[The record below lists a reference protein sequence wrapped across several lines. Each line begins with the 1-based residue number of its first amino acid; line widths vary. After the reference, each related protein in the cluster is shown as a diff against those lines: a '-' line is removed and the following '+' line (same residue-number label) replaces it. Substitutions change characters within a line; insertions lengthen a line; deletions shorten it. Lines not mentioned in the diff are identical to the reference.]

1 MKEKSETYRW
11 SVKIFW
17 SVFSI
22 GVLSLVSIFLAAGL
36 GLFGKMPE
44 FRQLENPKTNLATQ
58 IYSSDNKVIGKFYYN
73 DNRTPLYYE
82 DQESYRRF
90 DCHRGR
96 TLL

>member
-36 GLFGKMPE
+36 GLLGKMPE

-58 IYSSDNKVIGKFYYN
+58 I
-73 DNRTPLYYE
+73 
-82 DQESYRRF
+82 
-90 DCHRGR
+90 
-96 TLL
+96 